1 MSNIFLTPKLKKLI
15 NLTETESSNYIN
27 IFNESLTSNLEFEK
41 EQSGGGNLSAT
52 SSNIG
57 SILELNKDQLSDTSS
72 TLRNYS
78 INKNNKKYNKNV
90 DNYSATS
97 SNLESLLNKYDA
109 LSETS
114 SVNNKNTLKKINND
128 TYSATSSNLESQIN
142 NKVLSDTS
150 SFNHSSKNIELLS
163 PTSSFNNNNMTFLN
177 KNTGDN
183 MSDTSSYINL
193 SEAVRNQER
202 KNKKNNDINNLI
214 SMLTSDSESNTSTV
228 KLENKLKN
236 VLRGGASV
244 QSPNKLENID
254 EVKNYFLQLKNN
266 GVDVKLNNMSAD
278 KFFNAIDHTTTELST
293 KSNVENHRLTDL
305 SKTNTDNIMKNIE
318 NMLNSSTSE
327 DLHNMTG
334 GKKEKKEKKVKDPSV
349 KKALNPGLAAFN
361 KLKAHVMEKLNITSP
376 IEGAKKAS
384 EVKKHVAKLNEDIA
398 NDSIKLCK
406 ESIKYFD
413 ENMSKFK

>member
-78 INKNNKKYNKNV
+78 INKNNKKYNKNA

-163 PTSSFNNNNMTFLN
+163 QTSSFNNNNMTFLN

-236 VLRGGASV
+236 VLRGGASG